1 MVLGMDRQFY
11 LDMAKEA
18 RRFPIATHLVLHEEA
33 DPEAVLVDGGRL
45 ARVMRKTAERFDCPI
60 ALPVMDL
67 TLEKDILLAALG
79 LAPAERASYHFHA
92 VPSAEKA
99 ARTIAGLDVK
109 ANPRAR
115 ANCEALAILAA
126 EALQAGG
133 AGPLPVGMS
142 IGPFSLVSKLL
153 SDPIIPIFLAGSGL
167 GPEDAEEVAILDAL
181 YPLAEAVIHASVR
194 AQLEAGAKAVFVC
207 EPAANLVYFSPKQMR
222 EGSGVFQD
230 YVIAPNLRLKALL
243 DSYGADLLFHDCG
256 DLVPEMVGAF
266 SVLDP
271 AILSLGSPIK
281 LWEIEPF
288 VPMTTVLYGN
298 LPTKKFYSDED
309 VPLEAVA
316 TMVAE
321 IEERLGSSGHPF
333 IIGSECDV
341 LSMPGY
347 EGAIMAKVEA
357 FCACGCGIV
366 RD

>member
-1 MVLGMDRQFY
+1 MVLVMDRQFY
-11 LDMAKEA
+11 LDMAREG

-33 DPEAVLVDGGRL
+33 DPEAILIDGGRL
-45 ARVMRKTAERFDCPI
+45 AQVMRKTAYRFECPI

-79 LAPAERASYHFHA
+79 LAPAERPSYHFHA
-92 VPSAEKA
+92 VPTAERT
-99 ARTIAGLDVK
+99 ARAIASLDVG

-126 EALQAGG
+126 EAGPG
-133 AGPLPVGMS
+133 AGESPLPVGMS

-167 GPEDAEEVAILDAL
+167 GPEDAEEVAILNAL

-194 AQLEAGAKAVFVC
+194 AQLEAGARAVFVC
-207 EPAANLVYFSPKQMR
+207 EPAANLVFFSPKQIR
-222 EGSGVFQD
+222 EGSRVFQD
-230 YVIAPNLRLKALL
+230 YVITPNLRLKALL
-243 DSYGADLLFHDCG
+243 DSYGADLLLHDCG
-256 DLVPEMVGAF
+256 DLVTEMVEAF

-281 LWEIEPF
+281 LWEIEPC

-316 TMVAE
+316 AMVEE
-321 IEERLGSSGHPF
+321 IEERLAPSGHPF

-357 FCACGCGIV
+357 LCACGCGMV